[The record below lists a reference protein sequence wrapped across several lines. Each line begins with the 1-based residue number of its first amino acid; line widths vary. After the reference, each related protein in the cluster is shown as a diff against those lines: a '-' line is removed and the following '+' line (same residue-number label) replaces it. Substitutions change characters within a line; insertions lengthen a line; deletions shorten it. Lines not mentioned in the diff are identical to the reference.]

1 MWIEIAVW
9 KCNQHL
15 RKVSLPAWGVWIE
28 ILLDFQTRT
37 KHIAPII
44 PAQDDDVMARFFDQ
58 KMYGIMYDYLIA
70 KDITTKAVQVEEAYH
85 WLFSQ
90 EWGDDSTGY

>member
-1 MWIEIAVW
+1 
-9 KCNQHL
+9 
-15 RKVSLPAWGVWIE
+15 
-28 ILLDFQTRT
+28 
-37 KHIAPII
+37 
-44 PAQDDDVMARFFDQ
+44 MARFFDQ

>member
-1 MWIEIAVW
+1 MASV
-9 KCNQHL
+9 
-15 RKVSLPAWGVWIE
+15 VASLPAWGVWIE

-85 WLFSQ
+85 
-90 EWGDDSTGY
+90 